1 MTQSSV
7 QMILIFVVV
16 DNYGHVL
23 LTKIILAGYL
33 QKIQKTKT
41 FDLEKQNNW
50 YCLSSQLCLVKLTFV
65 RLDVVC
71 ASLFCILVFVLCSN

>member
-41 FDLEKQNNW
+41 L
-50 YCLSSQLCLVKLTFV
+50 
-65 RLDVVC
+65 
-71 ASLFCILVFVLCSN
+71 